1 MRLAL
6 TLLLL
11 LHGLLHLLGVVK
23 GFGWAELPAL
33 TVPISRTGGLLWG
46 LAGGLLLGAAGLLL
60 RAPQG
65 WWPLGLVAVVLS
77 QLVLL
82 GSWADARWG
91 TLPNVLI
98 ALAALLTAAQ
108 SGPGSLWSRYRADL
122 GGLEPVA
129 AAAPIRA
136 EELAP
141 LPAPIR
147 RYLKAAGVVG
157 TPHVRRFHAE
167 LSGRIR
173 GAADAPW
180 MPFTAEQTNLVSP
193 PTRLFWMSAT
203 RGGLPVSV
211 YHRFAEGAATMRVRL
226 LGVAPIVD
234 AAGAEMTRAETVTVL
249 NDLCVLAPGSLVD
262 APVQWSPVSE
272 TEADATYTIGGNTV
286 RARLTVDAEGR
297 LVDFRSEDRLRA
309 SADGRSFTP
318 APWRTPFDR
327 HGRLGD
333 TTQPT
338 HGDARWETPE
348 GDLVYIEMEITK
360 VVING

>member
-6 TLLLL
+6 VLLLV
-11 LHGLLHLLGVVK
+11 LHGLLHLLGVAK

-33 TVPISRTGGLLWG
+33 TVPISGFGGVLSG
-46 LAGGLLLGAAGLLL
+46 LAAGLLL
-60 RAPQG
+60 TTAALVLRAPEG
-65 WWPLGLVAVVLS
+65 WWVVGLAAAALS
-77 QLVLL
+77 QLVVAE
-82 GSWADARWG
+82 SWADARWG
-91 TLPNVLI
+91 TLPNVVI
-98 ALAALLTAAQ
+98 VVAAVLTALQ
-108 SGPGSLWSRYRADL
+108 SGPTSLQARYRADL
-122 GGLEPVA
+122 AALGA
-129 AAAPIRA
+129 AAPAEPIRA

-180 MPFTAEQTNLVSP
+180 MPFTAEQSNLVSP

-211 YHRFAEGAATMRVRL
+211 YHRFRDAAATMRVRL
-226 LGVAPIVD
+226 LGIAPIVD
-234 AAGAEMTRAETVTVL
+234 AAGPEMTRAETVTVL

-262 APVQWSPVSE
+262 APIRWSAVSN
-272 TEADATYTIGGNTV
+272 TEADATYRIGENTV
-286 RARLTVDAEGR
+286 RARLTVDEAGR
-297 LVDFRSEDRLRA
+297 LADFRSEDRLRA
-309 SADGRSFTP
+309 SPDGRSFTP